1 MDSVM
6 TRIREINR
14 LNNMLKRKYEDDE
27 RFVRIHKRIRE
38 ENSRRTI
45 PPERAVISQNEREIA
60 ENLLAVKHMVDE
72 RLYWNVNVMENEP
85 VFNQDVLRSVSE
97 KLLELKI
104 TASREDR
111 LFIRDRISEEYLNRY
126 YELAV

>member
-1 MDSVM
+1 
-6 TRIREINR
+6 
-14 LNNMLKRKYEDDE
+14 
-27 RFVRIHKRIRE
+27 
-38 ENSRRTI
+38 
-45 PPERAVISQNEREIA
+45 
-60 ENLLAVKHMVDE
+60 MVDE

>member
-1 MDSVM
+1 
-6 TRIREINR
+6 
-14 LNNMLKRKYEDDE
+14 
-27 RFVRIHKRIRE
+27 
-38 ENSRRTI
+38 
-45 PPERAVISQNEREIA
+45 
-60 ENLLAVKHMVDE
+60 
-72 RLYWNVNVMENEP
+72 MENEP

>member
-1 MDSVM
+1 M